1 MRKYAILFA
10 AGALVSLSACSDN
23 SNNTP
28 TQAQIDSAANAAAA
42 AREAQMKATNDSLI
56 NAMAVMKADSAAK
69 ADSLAKVAAFE
80 AGKAAAN
87 AKHAKS
93 TKTKTKVVAKKPETV
108 GNGKP
113 KMGGHSD
120 ANTVGNGKP
129 KMGGAQNPNTVGNG
143 KPRMGGGN

>member
-56 NAMAVMKADSAAK
+56 NAMAVMKADSSAK

-80 AGKAAAN
+80 AGKAAGA
-87 AKHAKS
+87 AKQAKS
-93 TKTKTKVVAKKPETV
+93 TKTKTKVVAKKPVKTTQDTKFENRS
-108 GNGKP
+108 NGGTKISEE
-113 KMGGHSD
+113 KKKEQD
-120 ANTVGNGKP
+120 DKFN
-129 KMGGAQNPNTVGNG
+129 
-143 KPRMGGGN
+143 RRGGN